1 MWCPILLSRR
11 PAQAAAADEV
21 QVDMEDGLAGVAVR
35 VEHGPETAGG
45 DPAILRDGGGPP
57 NDFTD
62 DLIIVRRQFV
72 ERRDVALRH
81 DEDVRGCLRI
91 DVVEGEQAVVFVDDG
106 RRNLAFDDLAEE
118 TVWHVHSLHHGGRV
132 YVRCDM
138 AVRAMP
144 CRSRRAPI
152 IVSSGAPSRSRSIST
167 SWPRPNSNTR

>member
-1 MWCPILLSRR
+1 MWCPILSRR

-81 DEDVRGCLRI
+81 DEDVRGCLRT
-91 DVVEGEQAVVFVDDG
+91 DVVEGEQAVVFVD
-106 RRNLAFDDLAEE
+106 E
-118 TVWHVHSLHHGGRV
+118 GRV

-152 IVSSGAPSRSRSIST
+152 IVSWGAPSRSRSIST